1 MNPGMRAAISKKS
14 HCERGWESLVKIAKN
29 YHNVVGSLY
38 ISIINLILITTSCKE
53 LLKTRNAFKNLQK
66 VEISLQSRRS
76 RG

>member
-1 MNPGMRAAISKKS
+1 MRAAISKKL
-14 HCERGWESLVKIAKN
+14 HRERGWESFVKIVKN
-29 YHNVVGSLY
+29 YPNVVGSLY
-38 ISIINLILITTSCKE
+38 ISIINLKLITTSSKK